1 MDRQNILT
9 IILVLSL
16 IAGGY
21 VWYSYLYPSENA
33 ESTVSEDQIISPEF
47 LAKTALLD
55 KTKIDAD
62 FLKSGIFFELES
74 GPALP
79 PLPAL
84 SEINGRPNPF
94 AQF

>member
-1 MDRQNILT
+1 MSRQNILT

-16 IAGGY
+16 VAGGY
-21 VWYSYLYPSENA
+21 VWYSYLYPNENK
-33 ESTVSEDQIISPEF
+33 ESTIPEEQIVSPEF

-55 KTKIDAD
+55 KTQIDAE
-62 FLKSGIFFELES
+62 FLKGGKFLELES

-79 PLPAL
+79 DLPT
-84 SEINGRPNPF
+84 EINGRANPF